1 MVAVADGFAVSDGAS
16 AYEKAGTFRQ
26 PGEGARKMPALEV
39 IALGVLLG
47 LATLGVAQAHGADDM
62 PDGATAVM
70 ADPSEPDT
78 RTDGLLPPTLSK
90 EARGPARAVID
101 GMKLWASGAT
111 LAVCFVEEATPA
123 ARQRIMAAAKEWAK
137 AADLNI
143 QFDFGDPAGP
153 QMCDNTKAH
162 QISIS
167 FKGDGSSSYVG
178 TDSKDHEPSMVLGS
192 LNDDKSRVA
201 QDPQE
206 VKRIVLHEF
215 GHAIGLEH
223 ENQSPE
229 AHCGDQIDWPKAEKY
244 YQEHMHWS
252 PKTVHENL
260 ETMAIPMRAAKDAL
274 KISGHDPKSIMQYA
288 MPAEIFKEG
297 TSASC
302 MTKLNYDLSD
312 TDRKWVED
320 LYSDQQSDIKKAML
334 DTTDKILKQGGVP
347 DEERKAAIAKIGET
361 FGITVSQTNNAGR
374 DVIAPVQTITGNGNT
389 TTGVNNSVTTNNTT
403 NNGPIINQTNTGANS
418 QNIGTITGN
427 VTIGAPAK

>member
-1 MVAVADGFAVSDGAS
+1 
-16 AYEKAGTFRQ
+16 
-26 PGEGARKMPALEV
+26 MPAPKVL
-39 IALGVLLG
+39 ALGVLFG
-47 LATLGVAQAHGADDM
+47 LVTTGAAQAHGADDM

-70 ADPSEPDT
+70 ADPAQPDT
-78 RTDGLLPPTLSK
+78 RTDALLPPDLSR

-101 GMKLWASGAT
+101 GMKLWATGAT
-111 LAVCFVEEATPA
+111 LEVCFVDEAPQA
-123 ARQRIMAAAKEWAK
+123 VRQRIVAAAKEWAK
-137 AADLNI
+137 AADLNL
-143 QFDFGDPAGP
+143 QFDFGDPNGP
-153 QMCDNTKAH
+153 QMCDKAKPH
-162 QISIS
+162 EISIS

-178 TDSKDHEPSMVLGS
+178 TDSKDHEPSMVLGG
-192 LNDDKSRVA
+192 LNHDKSRIS
-201 QDPQE
+201 QDSEE

-229 AHCGDQIDWPKAEKY
+229 AHCSDQIDWPKAEKY

-274 KISGHDPKSIMQYA
+274 KISGYDPKSIMQYA

-312 TDRKWVED
+312 TDKKWVEG
-320 LYSDQQSDIKKAML
+320 LYSDQQADIKRAML

-347 DEERKAAIAKIGET
+347 DDERKAAIAKIGET
-361 FGITVSQTNNAGR
+361 FGITVNQTNNAGR
-374 DVIAPVQTITGNGNT
+374 DVNANNAGRDVTAPVQNITGNGNT
-389 TTGVNNSVTTNNTT
+389 TTGVSNSVTTNNAPVITQST
-403 NNGPIINQTNTGANS
+403 SGANS
-418 QNIGTITGN
+418 QNIGTINGN
-427 VTIGAPAK
+427 VTFGAPPK

>member
-1 MVAVADGFAVSDGAS
+1 
-16 AYEKAGTFRQ
+16 
-26 PGEGARKMPALEV
+26 MPASRTT
-39 IALGVLLG
+39 ALAILLG
-47 LATLGVAQAHGADDM
+47 LATISLAHAHGAHDT
-62 PDGATAVM
+62 PDGGATVI
-70 ADPSEPDT
+70 ADPAEPDT
-78 RTDGLLPPTLSK
+78 RTDGLLPPSLSK

-123 ARQRIMAAAKEWAK
+123 ARQRVIGAAKEWAK
-137 AADLNI
+137 AANLNL

-153 QMCDNTKAH
+153 QTCDKNKSH

-192 LNDDKSRVA
+192 LDDDKSRISRN
-201 QDPQE
+201 PQE

-229 AHCGDQIDWPKAEKY
+229 AHCSDQIDWPKAEKY

-274 KISGHDPKSIMQYA
+274 KISGYDPKSIMQYSI
-288 MPAEIFKEG
+288 PAEIFKDG
-297 TSASC
+297 TAASC
-302 MTKLNYDLSD
+302 MTELNYDLSD
-312 TDRKWVED
+312 TDKKWVEG
-320 LYSDQQSDIKKAML
+320 LYSDNQGDIKKAML
-334 DTTDKILKQGGVP
+334 DTVDKVLTEGGVP
-347 DEERKAAIAKIGET
+347 PEERKAAIAKIGET
-361 FGITVSQTNNAGR
+361 FGITVNQKNNAGR
-374 DVIAPVQTITGNGNT
+374 DVIAPIQNITGTGNT
-389 TTGVNNSVTTNNTT
+389 TTGVSNSTTTNSTTT
-403 NNGPIINQTNTGANS
+403 NGPTITQSSSGPNS

-427 VTIGAPAK
+427 VTFGAPAK

>member
-1 MVAVADGFAVSDGAS
+1 M
-16 AYEKAGTFRQ
+16 
-26 PGEGARKMPALEV
+26 PARKVTAL
-39 IALGVLLG
+39 AVLLG
-47 LATLGVAQAHGADDM
+47 LTTIGVAHAHGADDTA
-62 PDGATAVM
+62 DGGVAVM
-70 ADPSEPDT
+70 ADPADPDT
-78 RTDGLLPPTLSK
+78 RTDALLPPSLSK

-123 ARQRIMAAAKEWAK
+123 ARQRIVDAAKEWAK
-137 AADLNI
+137 AADLNL
-143 QFDFGDPAGP
+143 QFDFGDPNGP
-153 QMCDNTKAH
+153 QTCDKTKPH

-178 TDSKDHEPSMVLGS
+178 TDSKDHEPSMILGN
-192 LNDDKSRVA
+192 LNDDKARIS
-201 QDPQE
+201 QNPQE

-229 AHCGDQIDWPKAEKY
+229 AHCSEQIDWPKAEKW

-260 ETMAIPMRAAKDAL
+260 ETMRIPMRAAKDAL
-274 KISGHDPKSIMQYA
+274 KISGYDPRSIMQYS

-312 TDRKWVED
+312 TDRKWVEG
-320 LYSDQQSDIKKAML
+320 LYSGSQADIKKAML
-334 DTTDKILKQGGVP
+334 DTTDKVLKEGGVP
-347 DEERKAAIAKIGET
+347 DEERKAAIAKIGAA
-361 FGITVSQTNNAGR
+361 FGITVNQTNNGGS
-374 DVIAPVQTITGNGNT
+374 GNVA
-389 TTGVNNSVTTNNTT
+389 TGVNNGTITTNSTTNNTT
-403 NNGPIINQTNTGANS
+403 NNGPTITQSSSGANS
-418 QNIGTITGN
+418 QNIGAITGN
-427 VTIGAPAK
+427 VTFGAPAK